1 MGASSN
7 FGNMFSYVGGSLMFP
22 FLPMLPLQ
30 VLTNNLLYDFS
41 QVPIPTDNVGPQQTA
56 KPRPWNMGEI
66 TKFIMFIGPISSIFD
81 YTTFAVMWFI
91 FKCSQVMVTPE
102 LVAHFGNEAVN
113 HTYAAAL
120 FQTGWFVESIMTQT
134 LIIHVIRTNL
144 IPFIQSRSSWQL
156 SMTTLLIM
164 AIGAYLPYSPLARSL
179 GFVPLPPLYWLIL
192 LATLFCY
199 VGLTQVVKTWLIRKS
214 WV

>member
-22 FLPMLPLQ
+22 YLPMLPLQ

-66 TKFIMFIGPISSIFD
+66 TKFIMFIGPISSVFD

-192 LATLFCY
+192 LATLLCY